1 VGSTRRLT
9 VRFAF
14 AAAALLAA
22 DATLQAAPCEE
33 IARLSLPQTTVTMA
47 VPVTSG
53 AFHPPAGFSQSLQP
67 GDVQYHD
74 IPAFCRV
81 AATMRP
87 SSDSEIKIEVWLPA
101 PSAWNGKFMAVGNGG
116 QAGEIYYHKMGL
128 PLSLGYAV
136 ASTDTGHEGKV
147 TDGSYALGHPEKV
160 IDFGYRAV
168 HEMVE
173 KSRAVIN
180 SYYARAATLSY
191 WNGCSTGGRQGLE
204 DIQRYPND
212 FDGAITG
219 APALNP
225 RTAAQIVWTAQ
236 AVHKDEAS
244 LIPASKFPMI
254 QKAVLEACDAKDGV
268 KDGVLEDPTRCKFD
282 PKVIQC
288 KGGDAADC
296 LTAAQVETARKIY
309 TPPVNPR
316 TGERIAPA
324 FEPGSEKGWTY
335 AASPEPPQLTL
346 TGLQNRVFK
355 DPKWDYRTF
364 NFDSDVAL
372 LERESGAVDAR
383 NPNLQPFFGHGGKL
397 IQYHGW
403 NDNLIPPLNSV
414 NYYNSVADMLGGAAK
429 VSGSYR
435 LFMVPG
441 MAHCRGGDGTDRFDA
456 IRALEQWVEQ
466 GKAPDS
472 ITAARYAG
480 DKVER
485 TRPLCPYPQVAVYKG
500 SGSTDDAANFSCR
513 VK

>member
-1 VGSTRRLT
+1 MRLT
-9 VRFAF
+9 ARFAF
-14 AAAALLAA
+14 AAATVLAA
-22 DATLQAAPCEE
+22 DASLQAATCEDLV
-33 IARLSLPQTTVTMA
+33 RLALPQTTVTMA
-47 VPVTSG
+47 ASVAPG
-53 AFHPPAGFSQSLQP
+53 AFRPPAGFSQSLQP
-67 GDVQYHD
+67 GDVSYPD
-74 IPAFCRV
+74 MPAFCRV
-81 AATMRP
+81 AAMIRP

-116 QAGEIYYHKMGL
+116 QAGEIYYHRMGL

-136 ASTDTGHEGKV
+136 ASTDTGHEGTG

-173 KSRAVIN
+173 KSRAVIEG
-180 SYYARAATLSY
+180 YYARAPKRSY

-236 AVHKDEAS
+236 AVHKDDGS
-244 LIPASKFPMI
+244 LIPASKFPVM
-254 QKAVLEACDAKDGV
+254 QKAVLEACDGHDGV

-288 KGGDAADC
+288 QGGDAANC

-309 TPPVNPR
+309 SPAVNPR
-316 TGERIAPA
+316 TGEQISPA

-335 AASPEPPQLTL
+335 AASTQPPQLTL

-355 DPKWDYRTF
+355 DPRWDYRTF
-364 NFDSDVAL
+364 NFDSDIAQ
-372 LERESGAVDAR
+372 LERESATVDAR
-383 NPNLQPFFGHGGKL
+383 DPNLQPFFGHGGKL

-414 NYYNSVADMLGGAAK
+414 NYYNSVAKALGGAPK
-429 VSGSYR
+429 VSASYR

-456 IRALEQWVEQ
+456 ISVLDRWVEE

-472 ITAARYAG
+472 IIAARYTG
-480 DKVER
+480 DKLER
-485 TRPLCPYPQVAVYKG
+485 TRPLCPYPQVAVYND

-513 VK
+513 VR